1 MDFSAHDLNVPNQ
14 SLGRQDS
21 GSDYVSDSEEL
32 HQNVRVEGV
41 GDVSQDNHVRSW
53 LDATSHH
60 SWPVNND
67 TIEAEE
73 PTLDPG
79 SSRTLSVSP
88 GQSEIFQGGEEPP
101 PYTIYDPA
109 KASGVLEFELDENN
123 PVNAKLFTPFYLRV
137 WVFVAFALTFAT
149 MLIAVEIMWQFAN
162 RNHGLGTSTS
172 RKHYLWTYGPT
183 LVLSIVAAFW
193 GQVDYRVRQ
202 LMPWKAMTKGPL
214 PADKALLTDH
224 VSTWGVSV
232 FMSGIR
238 ARHFAI
244 SFVSAGS
251 FLIKLAII
259 FSTALL
265 SLETQRFFD
274 DGAVMQLEDTFT
286 GFGSGNTSYIQPVI
300 NAIGV
305 SQYGLSYPPGTS
317 ETTAVQSFHAT
328 KTITDPSSMIFA
340 NVNAFSADM
349 ICEDGIV
356 SSVSGAQCD
365 ESAGCDT
372 VSYNLTVSSNTC
384 TTNSSQVSASV
395 NGSTSQYYGSVSG
408 SCCLGEEDFSSNY
421 RFTIISGHQPI
432 SYSDGAG
439 NATQSTALICKP
451 IYQVCRAPV
460 ALFLNGT
467 ILFAQGMNMSC
478 SSITDV
484 AGWDVGTAVMDT
496 IDYASGSS
504 LLDFSTPSVGYD
516 GATIDIDAF
525 FKTMNATALPS
536 NLNEFQN
543 ITYLELTARHLFS
556 EIAAQVAKTR
566 LMEPVGMQI
575 PGTIVEFT
583 QRVYVQ
589 EVSLRFLETIFAL
602 LIAISML
609 TLLLRPSSST
619 PSDTSTIAG
628 MAAVI
633 ARSPRTAAAFRGLGS
648 SSEIDL
654 KQHLAGKTCHSVITN
669 ESNRPHFR
677 LMTTSG
683 GDYTGATTNRI
694 TWWRPTS
701 LSIYVRSA
709 LIIIPVALI
718 AVLESVYQHS
728 EKNYGLA
735 NVDESSSYRY
745 VWTYIPALLMVVLT
759 TGYEVVDFN
768 TRVLQPYDNLRKA
781 PTPADKSINVNYLS
795 HVSPRCIWLAFRRRH
810 WAVLGTAITML
821 LAPLLTVAVSGLYA
835 AAIVTDY
842 MEASITLNDTISNA
856 AAWTATGS
864 NPPDDARDV
873 STLITEANMSFPS
886 WTYDGFVIPV
896 LNSATFLREQ
906 FGSNSTSN
914 TTTIMVTMP
923 GYYASL
929 NCTLATPDI
938 TINKNT
944 TIASVTV
951 PVPVG
956 CGDECSNTDYNTTK
970 VCDSSDSSSFHPADF
985 ELYTQGLSNYGV
997 AYIPSGDYLDI
1008 PHDCPQLTLVY
1019 GQATVDTNN
1028 DTIALDMAAA
1038 ICRPAVYRVT
1048 LNVTFAMPAF
1058 SIGGI
1063 KADYSTKE
1071 VVSSGGIGNATLALN
1086 SWLPPTTWGVDSFF
1100 GGLVPGRNGTAWDDL
1115 IGTANFDSFSDAVDD
1130 LYSIIY
1136 SQWLNLYGRS
1146 DDSVDSGA
1154 LYVLVMDPT
1163 RQRLQQSAISTRI
1176 LEAFLALLAIC
1187 TFATFFVIDTKN
1199 LLPHNPCS
1207 IGAMAAYLAESE
1219 ILRTIPEGAEW
1230 DDRKK
1235 LTKKRI
1241 FNEYLFSLGW
1251 FQGLGGTRRFG
1262 VDIATAE
1269 RGDTG

>member
-1 MDFSAHDLNVPNQ
+1 MGSSAHDLNVPNQ
-14 SLGRQDS
+14 SLRRQNA
-21 GSDYVSDSEEL
+21 GSDNVSNLEEI
-32 HQNVRVEGV
+32 HQNVRVEDV
-41 GDVSQDNHVRSW
+41 SDVSQDDHVRSW

-60 SWPVNND
+60 SWPVNNN

-73 PTLDPG
+73 RTLDPL
-79 SSRTLSVSP
+79 SSRSPSVSP
-88 GQSEIFQGGEEPP
+88 GQSEILQGGEEPP

-123 PVNAKLFTPFYLRV
+123 PVNAKLFTPFYLQV

-149 MLIAVEIMWQFAN
+149 MPIAIEIMWQFSN

-172 RKHYLWTYGPT
+172 SKHYLWTYGPT
-183 LVLSIVAAFW
+183 LVLSILAAFW

-232 FMSGIR
+232 FIAGFK

-244 SFVSAGS
+244 SLVTAGS

-259 FSTALL
+259 FSTALF
-265 SLETQRFFD
+265 SLESQRFFD

-286 GFGSGNTSYIQPVI
+286 SFGSGNTSYIQPVI
-300 NAIGV
+300 SAIGV

-328 KTITDPSSMIFA
+328 QTITDPSSMIFA
-340 NVNAFSADM
+340 NVNAFSAGL
-349 ICEDGIV
+349 ICEDAIV
-356 SSVSGAQCD
+356 STVSGAQCD
-365 ESAGCDT
+365 ESADCDT
-372 VSYNLTVSSNTC
+372 VIYNLTVSSNTC

-408 SCCLGEEDFSSNY
+408 SGCLGEEDFSSNY

-451 IYQVCRAPV
+451 AYQVCRAPT

-467 ILFAQGMNMSC
+467 ILFSQASNMSC
-478 SSITDV
+478 SSITGV
-484 AGWDVGTAVMDT
+484 GGWDVGTAVMDT

-504 LLDFSTPSVGYD
+504 ILDFPTSSVGYD
-516 GATIDIDAF
+516 GATVNIDAF
-525 FKTMNATALPS
+525 FKTMNATALPN
-536 NLNEFQN
+536 NLTQFQN

-556 EIAAQVAKTR
+556 EIAAQVAKSR

-589 EVSLRFLETIFAL
+589 EVSLRLLETIFAL
-602 LIAISML
+602 MIAISML

-628 MAAVI
+628 MATVL
-633 ARSPRTAAAFRGLGS
+633 ARSPRTAAAFQGLGS
-648 SSEIDL
+648 SRGIDL
-654 KQHLAGKTCHSVITN
+654 KQHLAEKTCHSVITN

-677 LMTTSG
+677 LMTTSS
-683 GDYTGATTNRI
+683 GDYTGPMTDKI
-694 TWWRPTS
+694 TWWRPSS

-718 AVLESVYQHS
+718 AVLESVYQYS
-728 EKNYGLA
+728 EKHHGLA
-735 NVDESSSYRY
+735 NVDESSSYHY
-745 VWTYIPALLMVVLT
+745 VWTYIPALLMVVLM

-781 PTPADKSINVNYLS
+781 PTPAGKSIGINYLS
-795 HVSPRCIWLAFRRRH
+795 HISPRCIWLAFRRRH
-810 WAVLGTAITML
+810 WAVLVTAITML
-821 LAPLLTVAVSGLYA
+821 LAPLLTVVVSGLYA
-835 AAIVTDY
+835 PAIVTDY
-842 MEASITLNDTISNA
+842 YEASITLNDTISNA

-906 FGSNSTSN
+906 FESNSTAN

-929 NCTLATPDI
+929 NY
-938 TINKNT
+938 
-944 TIASVTV
+944 
-951 PVPVG
+951 
-956 CGDECSNTDYNTTK
+956 YNITK
-970 VCDSSDSSSFHPADF
+970 VCDSSDSSSFHPVDF
-985 ELYTQGLSNYGV
+985 QLYTRGLSNYGV

-1008 PHDCPQLTLVY
+1008 PQDCPQLTLVY
-1019 GQATVDTNN
+1019 GQATVDTDN

-1038 ICRPAVYRVT
+1038 TCRPAVYRVT

-1058 SIGGI
+1058 LIEGV
-1063 KADYSTKE
+1063 KADYSTKQ
-1071 VVSSGGIGNATLALN
+1071 VISSGGIGNATLALN

-1115 IGTANFDSFSDAVDD
+1115 IGIANFDNLSDAADN

-1163 RQRLQQSAISTRI
+1163 RQRLQQSVVSTRI
-1176 LEAFLALLAIC
+1176 LEAFLALLAIF
-1187 TFATFFVIDTKN
+1187 TFATFFLIDTKK

-1207 IGAMAAYLAESE
+1207 IGAMAAYLAESDM
-1219 ILRTIPEGAEW
+1219 LRTIPEGAEW
-1230 DDRKK
+1230 HERKE
-1235 LTKKRI
+1235 LTKKRV

-1262 VDIATAE
+1262 IDIATAE